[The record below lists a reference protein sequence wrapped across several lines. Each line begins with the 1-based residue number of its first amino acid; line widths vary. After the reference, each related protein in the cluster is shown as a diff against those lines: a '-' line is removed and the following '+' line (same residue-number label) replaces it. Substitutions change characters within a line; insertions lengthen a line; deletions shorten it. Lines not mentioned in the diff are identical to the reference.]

1 MFYLPSKTVAKNV
14 KHAWMSGKSRDVQHM
29 CWPTIPVSKLAKQ
42 HHQGNQDM
50 CSFTEN
56 MPQFITCENAAATLI
71 RYKSSHN
78 LLQFL
83 SSFIHYCFIIY
94 TKTTKPGYYEGV

>member
-1 MFYLPSKTVAKNV
+1 
-14 KHAWMSGKSRDVQHM
+14 
-29 CWPTIPVSKLAKQ
+29 
-42 HHQGNQDM
+42 M

-56 MPQFITCENAAATLI
+56 MSQFITCENAAATLI